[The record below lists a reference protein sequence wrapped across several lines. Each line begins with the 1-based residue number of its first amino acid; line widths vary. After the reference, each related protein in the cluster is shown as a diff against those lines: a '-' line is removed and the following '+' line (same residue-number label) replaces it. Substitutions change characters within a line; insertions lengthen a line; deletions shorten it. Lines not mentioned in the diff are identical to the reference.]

1 MLQPRERVVRAP
13 CGTGTRLL
21 RKQPCRPADVPSAF
35 THSYMYLC
43 DFDIIMSMQPIAE
56 LRIAVILG
64 ADRRGCRC
72 YDCKQ
77 AMSKVVFFCL
87 SQHGRTAWSR
97 LCGSHIQ

>member
-43 DFDIIMSMQPIAE
+43 DFDIIMSTLCSQLPNCAS
-56 LRIAVILG
+56 LLSWVRIEEDA
-64 ADRRGCRC
+64 AATTASRR
-72 YDCKQ
+72 
-77 AMSKVVFFCL
+77 
-87 SQHGRTAWSR
+87 
-97 LCGSHIQ
+97 

>member
-43 DFDIIMSMQPIAE
+43 DFDIIMSMQSIAE
-56 LRIAVILG
+56 LRIAIILG
-64 ADRRGCRC
+64 ADRR
-72 YDCKQ
+72 D
-77 AMSKVVFFCL
+77 
-87 SQHGRTAWSR
+87 TAATTASR
-97 LCGSHIQ
+97 R